1 MPSFGQN
8 GGAMNDSLAQHSA
21 QTPSPST
28 GSRQATHSVGSAMS
42 SASRAAC
49 THAPRHAA
57 SATRRWVEMDRDGDA
72 AVSMGGRL
80 ASGRLVLK
88 PGRVGFSSS
97 LPADLANARPM
108 TGFAEKW
115 TNGVQV
121 VLSGERNLFTL
132 AVAID
137 RGQTGHLHLLMRNY
151 MQRRLAAILAADV
164 VGYSRLMGTD
174 EMGTLTALKSHRRE
188 LV

>member
-49 THAPRHAA
+49 PHAPRHAF
-57 SATRRWVEMDRDGDA
+57 SAPRRWVEMDRDGDA
-72 AVSMGGRL
+72 SASMRARL
-80 ASGRLVLK
+80 AWGRAALK
-88 PGRVGFSSS
+88 PAGSDFRRHCRRISRTRADDRLRGEMDERCAGRCF
-97 LPADLANARPM
+97 
-108 TGFAEKW
+108 
-115 TNGVQV
+115 
-121 VLSGERNLFTL
+121 GERNLFSL

-137 RGQTGHLHLLMRNY
+137 RGQNGQLHLSMRNDI
-151 MQRRLAAILAADV
+151 QRRLAAILAADV
-164 VGYSRLMGTD
+164 VGYSRAHEEVD
-174 EMGTLTALKSHRRE
+174 DISNAD
-188 LV
+188 